1 MSDLEKR
8 LDELEQR
15 GVDLEKSLRECS
27 NGKRRAACC
36 RRTANIGYAD
46 EILIS
51 QGSDFSMNSS

>member
-8 LDELEQR
+8 LDELEHR

-27 NGKRRAACC
+27 NGKRTACY
-36 RRTANIGYAD
+36 RRTVKIGCAD

-51 QGSDFSMNSS
+51 QGSDFSTSSS